1 MSRVFVCGMG
11 AVSPAGWDVAA
22 MRQALGRGVALPIE
36 PLTRPGWSKPLRCR
50 SVPAP
55 KTIGRPL
62 FMSHPRLRRAS
73 PITLYAASAT
83 LEALA
88 PLQAIAG
95 ASSNSNFDPRLGVIS
110 CLDAGCVQYS
120 CRFWGEVLQDPATAS
135 PLLFPETVFS
145 APASHVSAL
154 LGNTPSVYT
163 LIGDPATFLQG
174 LSLAIDWLE
183 EGQVEACVVVGAEE
197 TNWLLADALWHLER
211 AAILSGGA
219 GALCLSLNP
228 AWSIGTAL
236 TAITSAHTISP
247 RADRRAAAR
256 AMRRELPPC
265 LPGELLC
272 DGTSDSHRSSAP
284 ELVAWRDWTG
294 PRLSLKRILGE
305 GLMAAA
311 AWQCVAGVDALVQG
325 PYTAVNVSLAAG
337 SQQAIGA
344 RFERAQ
350 PVIVPG
356 QPAP

>member
-1 MSRVFVCGMG
+1 MSQVFVCGLG

-22 MRQALGRGVALPIE
+22 MRQALGRGVPLPID
-36 PLTRPGWSKPLRCR
+36 LLARPGWSKPLRSR
-50 SVPAP
+50 LVPAP
-55 KTIGRPL
+55 KTIGRPP
-62 FMSHPRLRRAS
+62 FMSQPRLRRAS
-73 PITLYAASAT
+73 PITFYAASAT

-88 PLQAIAG
+88 PLQTVAG
-95 ASSNSNFDPRLGVIS
+95 ARYNSDCRLGVIS
-110 CLDAGCVQYS
+110 CLNTGCVQYS
-120 CRFWGEVLQDPATAS
+120 CRFWGEALQDPSTAS

-197 TNWLLADALWHLER
+197 TNWLLADALWHLEHS
-211 AAILSGGA
+211 AILSGGA

-236 TAITSAHTISP
+236 TAITSTHTIT
-247 RADRRAAAR
+247 RRIGRAAAAL
-256 AMRRELPPC
+256 AMRRELPSSQT
-265 LPGELLC
+265 GDLLC
-272 DGTSDSHRSSAP
+272 DGTSDSYRSSAP
-284 ELVAWRDWTG
+284 ELAAWRDWTS
-294 PRLSLKRILGE
+294 PRLSPKRILGE

-325 PYTAVNVSLAAG
+325 QYTGVNVSLAGG

-344 RFERAQ
+344 RFERIPLAT
-350 PVIVPG
+350 VPP
-356 QPAP
+356 QPAL